1 MVIFLLPVSA
11 WCFLLAA
18 VLVSFVDIRTLRIP
32 FLFWLLPLVVASTEL
47 VFRSVGFADS
57 PSLLVVLRR
66 LLESG
71 LMLGLLLLFRLAV
84 RRKFGLGDV
93 WFLAALTL
101 SLGVIGVFI
110 VLFVASLA
118 GILFGLLLKMQN
130 KPIPFAPFI
139 AAGILFTIPLYA
151 IIVEFLGFGRL

>member
-1 MVIFLLPVSA
+1 MMIFLLPVSA
-11 WCFLLAA
+11 WCFFLAA

-32 FLFWLLPLVVASTEL
+32 FLFWLLPLLA
-47 VFRSVGFADS
+47 GFAELLIRS
-57 PSLLVVLRR
+57 GGLAGWEPLLVVLRR
-66 LLESG
+66 VLEAG

-93 WFLAALTL
+93 WFLSALTL
-101 SLGVIGVFI
+101 PLGLIGVFM

-118 GILFGLLLKMQN
+118 GILVGLLLKMQN

-139 AAGILFTIPLYA
+139 AAGILFTIPLYGF
-151 IIVEFLGFGRL
+151 IVEFLGFGRL